1 MHINLRP
8 GHRRRSYE
16 IDMTNG
22 PLLGK
27 LIRFALPLAIS
38 GILQLLFNA
47 ADIVVVG
54 RFAGSQA
61 LAAVGSTGALINLI
75 VTLFMGISVGAN
87 VLVSQYYGAGNK
99 KDLSETVHTAIL
111 SSLVFGVAL
120 IAAGIALARPMLE
133 MMETPPDVL
142 DQAVLYM
149 RIYFVGMPVLMLYN
163 FGAAILRAVGDTQ
176 RPLYFLILAGVINV
190 VLNLF
195 FVIVLHMGVA
205 GVATATSISQA
216 VSAFLV
222 FWCLVKVEGDYK
234 LYPKQM
240 HIYKDKL
247 WRMMKIGLP
256 AGIQGASFS
265 ISNVLI
271 QSSINSFGAIAMAG
285 NTAAAN
291 IEGFVSMGMD
301 SFSQAALSFT
311 GQNLGAGK
319 PSRVTKVMVLC
330 LLMGCGTGLAMG
342 LAAYGFGPQLLGI
355 YSSDPEVIAAGL
367 TRMRINC
374 IFQFAGGLMGV
385 MVGVLRGMGA
395 SLIPMIITIS
405 SVCGFRVVWIFTVF
419 AAAPSLEALYI
430 SYPVTWALAALFDFV
445 CFFFVKRRIMKRRAL
460 YTPTTDGQE

>member
-1 MHINLRP
+1 MRINLMP

-22 PLLGK
+22 PILGK
-27 LIRFALPLAIS
+27 LFRFAMPLALS

-87 VLVSQYYGAGNK
+87 VLVSQYYGAGDK
-99 KDLSETVHTAIL
+99 KGLYETVHTSIL
-111 SSLVFGVAL
+111 SSLVFGIAL
-120 IAAGIALARPMLE
+120 IAVGIALARPMLE
-133 MMETPPDVL
+133 MMETPADVL
-142 DQAVLYM
+142 EQAVLYM
-149 RIYFVGMPVLMLYN
+149 RIYFIGMPVLMLYN

-176 RPLYFLILAGVINV
+176 RPLYFLLLAGVVNV

-205 GVATATSISQA
+205 GVAAATSISQA

-222 FWCLVKVEGDYK
+222 FWCLVKVDGDYK

-240 HIYKDKL
+240 RIYKDKL
-247 WRMMKIGLP
+247 WKMMKIGLP

-271 QSSINSFGAIAMAG
+271 QSSINSFGAVAMAG
-285 NTAAAN
+285 NTAGAN
-291 IEGFVSMGMD
+291 IEGFVNMGMD

-319 PSRVTKVMVLC
+319 TKRVNRVMVLC
-330 LLMGCGTGLAMG
+330 LLMASATGLLLG
-342 LAAYGFGPQLLGI
+342 LTANLFGPQLLGI
-355 YSSDPEVIAAGL
+355 YSSDPAVIEYGL
-367 TRMRINC
+367 MRLRITC
-374 IFQFAGGLMGV
+374 MFQFAGGLMGV

-395 SLIPMIITIS
+395 SLIPMAITIS

-419 AAAPSLEALYI
+419 AASPTLTTLYV
-430 SYPVTWALAALFDFV
+430 SYPVTWALAAFFDFV
-445 CFFFVKRRIMKRRAL
+445 CFFFVKRGAEKKQQLRQQ
-460 YTPTTDGQE
+460 PQG

>member
-1 MHINLRP
+1 MRINLMP

-22 PLLGK
+22 PILGK
-27 LIRFALPLAIS
+27 LFRFAMPLALS

-87 VLVSQYYGAGNK
+87 VLVSQYYGAGDK
-99 KDLSETVHTAIL
+99 KGLHETVHTAIL
-111 SSLVFGVAL
+111 SSLVFGIAL
-120 IAAGIALARPMLE
+120 IAVGIALARPMLE
-133 MMETPPDVL
+133 MMETPADVL
-142 DQAVLYM
+142 EQAVLYM
-149 RIYFVGMPVLMLYN
+149 RIYFIGMPVLMLYN

-176 RPLYFLILAGVINV
+176 RPLYFLLLAGVVNV

-205 GVATATSISQA
+205 GVAAATSISQA

-222 FWCLVKVEGDYK
+222 FWCLVKVDGDYK

-240 HIYKDKL
+240 RIYKDKL
-247 WRMMKIGLP
+247 WKMMKIGLP

-271 QSSINSFGAIAMAG
+271 QSSINSFGAVAMAG
-285 NTAAAN
+285 NTAGAN
-291 IEGFVSMGMD
+291 IEGFVNMGMD

-319 PSRVTKVMVLC
+319 TKRVNRVMVLC
-330 LLMGCGTGLAMG
+330 LLMASATGLLLG
-342 LAAYGFGPQLLGI
+342 LTANLFGPQLLGT
-355 YSSDPEVIAAGL
+355 YSSDPAVIEYGL
-367 TRMRINC
+367 MRLRITC
-374 IFQFAGGLMGV
+374 MFQFAGGLMGV

-395 SLIPMIITIS
+395 SLIPMAITIS

-419 AAAPSLEALYI
+419 AASPTLTTLYV
-430 SYPVTWALAALFDFV
+430 SYPVTWALAAFFDFV
-445 CFFFVKRRIMKRRAL
+445 CFFFVKRGAEKKQQLRQQ
-460 YTPTTDGQE
+460 PQG

>member
-1 MHINLRP
+1 MRINLMP

-22 PLLGK
+22 PILGK
-27 LIRFALPLAIS
+27 LFRFAMPLALS

-87 VLVSQYYGAGNK
+87 VLVSQYYGAGDK
-99 KDLSETVHTAIL
+99 KGLHETVHTAIL
-111 SSLVFGVAL
+111 SSLVFGIAL
-120 IAAGIALARPMLE
+120 IAVGIALARPMLE
-133 MMETPPDVL
+133 MMETPADVL
-142 DQAVLYM
+142 EQAVLYM
-149 RIYFVGMPVLMLYN
+149 RIYFIGMPVLMLYN

-176 RPLYFLILAGVINV
+176 RPLYFLLLAGVVNV

-205 GVATATSISQA
+205 GVAAATSISQA

-222 FWCLVKVEGDYK
+222 FWCLVKVDGDYK
-234 LYPKQM
+234 LCPKQM
-240 HIYKDKL
+240 RIYKDKL
-247 WRMMKIGLP
+247 WKMMKIGLP

-271 QSSINSFGAIAMAG
+271 QSSINSFGAVAMAG
-285 NTAAAN
+285 NTAGAN
-291 IEGFVSMGMD
+291 IEGFVNMGMD

-319 PSRVTKVMVLC
+319 TKRVNRVMVLC
-330 LLMGCGTGLAMG
+330 LLMASATGLLLG
-342 LAAYGFGPQLLGI
+342 LTANLFGPQLLGI
-355 YSSDPEVIAAGL
+355 YSSDPAVIEYGL
-367 TRMRINC
+367 MRLRITC
-374 IFQFAGGLMGV
+374 MFQFAGGLMGV

-395 SLIPMIITIS
+395 SLIPMAITIS

-419 AAAPSLEALYI
+419 AASPTLTTLYV
-430 SYPVTWALAALFDFV
+430 SYPVTWALAAFFDFV
-445 CFFFVKRRIMKRRAL
+445 CFFFVKRGAEKKQQLRQQ
-460 YTPTTDGQE
+460 PQG